1 MKNIGSKNRNR
12 VERLLRSAAVTI
24 HYEPAKPPFGFETRV
39 VALWRAG
46 APNGNN
52 GVARLLRRV
61 AILATA
67 VIALSSAAVLYE
79 TRQESANDEQF
90 MNAFAIADSA
100 IETEVP

>member
-1 MKNIGSKNRNR
+1 M
-12 VERLLRSAAVTI
+12 ERLFRSATPAL
-24 HYEPAKPPFGFETRV
+24 HGEPAEAPFGFETRV

-52 GVARLLRRV
+52 GMARLLRRV

-79 TRQESANDEQF
+79 TSQESANDEQF

-100 IETEVP
+100 IETEMP

>member
-1 MKNIGSKNRNR
+1 MKEVVPKKVNRL
-12 VERLLRSAAVTI
+12 ERLLCSAALTI
-24 HYEPAKPPFGFETRV
+24 HDEPAEPPFGFETRV

-67 VIALSSAAVLYE
+67 VIAVSSAAVVYE
-79 TRQESANDEQF
+79 TSQERANDEPF

>member
-1 MKNIGSKNRNR
+1 MKKIDPMRKDGL
-12 VERLLRSAAVTI
+12 ERLMRSAARAVDDK
-24 HYEPAKPPFGFETRV
+24 PAEAPFGFETRV
-39 VALWRAG
+39 IALWRAG

-61 AILATA
+61 AILAA
-67 VIALSSAAVLYE
+67 AMIVLSSAAVLYE
-79 TRQESANDEQF
+79 TREESSNDEQF

>member
-1 MKNIGSKNRNR
+1 MKEIDSNRR
-12 VERLLRSAAVTI
+12 DGLERLLRSAALAVDDKAA
-24 HYEPAKPPFGFETRV
+24 EAPFGFETRV

-61 AILATA
+61 MIFATA
-67 VIALSSAAVLYE
+67 VIAVSSAAVVYE
-79 TRQESANDEQF
+79 TSRERENDLAF
-90 MNAFAIADSA
+90 TNAFAIADSA

>member
-1 MKNIGSKNRNR
+1 MKKVDPDRRDGLARFF
-12 VERLLRSAAVTI
+12 RSATPAL
-24 HYEPAKPPFGFETRV
+24 HDEPAEAPFGFATRV

-61 AILATA
+61 AILATV
-67 VIALSSAAVLYE
+67 VITLSSAAVLYE
-79 TRQESANDEQF
+79 TSQESANDEQF

-100 IETEVP
+100 IETEMP

>member
-1 MKNIGSKNRNR
+1 MKKVDPKKRNR
-12 VERLLRSAAVTI
+12 LEQLLRSAALTI
-24 HYEPAKPPFGFETRV
+24 HDEPAEPPFGFETRV

-52 GVARLLRRV
+52 NVARLLRRV

-67 VIALSSAAVLYE
+67 VIVLSSAAVVYE
-79 TRQESANDEQF
+79 TNQERANDEPF

-100 IETEVP
+100 IETELP

>member
-1 MKNIGSKNRNR
+1 MKEIDPMRKDGL
-12 VERLLRSAAVTI
+12 ERLLHSAARAVDDK
-24 HYEPAKPPFGFETRV
+24 PAEAPFGFETRV

-67 VIALSSAAVLYE
+67 VIALSSAAVLYQ
-79 TRQESANDEQF
+79 TSQESANDEQF